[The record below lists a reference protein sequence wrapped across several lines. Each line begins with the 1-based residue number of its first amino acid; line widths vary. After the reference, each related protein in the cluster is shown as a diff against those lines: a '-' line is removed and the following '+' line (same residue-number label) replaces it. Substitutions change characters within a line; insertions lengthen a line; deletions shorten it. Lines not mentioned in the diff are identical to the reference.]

1 MEIYPT
7 TVPFLSPR
15 DSSTS
20 IFGNASLRN
29 LTQPQPKLQE
39 RTKVNPSEV
48 PYNNLSARC
57 AFDTFTYGL
66 LPDLAFIKDT
76 SIIFFYS
83 PSCQFRCNLVL
94 SNNSKSLLPFII
106 DNSQNLSSLSF
117 AIFNARVSEQIIGNS
132 LQSCSCRFKSYP

>member
-57 AFDTFTYGL
+57 ALDTFTYGL

-76 SIIFFYS
+76 SIRFFYS
-83 PSCQFRCNLVL
+83 PSCQFKCNLVL
-94 SNNSKSLLPFII
+94 ANNSIALAFLRNRII
-106 DNSQNLSSLSF
+106 AENEIEKEESGEAKNLMLSS
-117 AIFNARVSEQIIGNS
+117 
-132 LQSCSCRFKSYP
+132 